1 VVREKYDYDS
11 KGVLLTRSMFDE
23 SGTKIQDWKF
33 THESGQIIETDY
45 D

>member
-1 VVREKYDYDS
+1 
-11 KGVLLTRSMFDE
+11 MFDE